1 MEQIDKIKEE
11 SGRTVLYAVNITSGA
26 EEILNRADHAKEH
39 GANMLMIDVLT
50 AGFSALQALRN
61 DASVNLPI
69 HVHRTMHGAITR
81 NKKHGIAMLPL
92 AILVRLCGGDQLH
105 TGTARGKMESDFN
118 EVVEIN
124 TYLRSN
130 WYDFKTTFPVA
141 SGGLYPGVVPSEIK
155 AFGNDLILQ
164 AGGGIHG
171 HPDGTVAGAQ
181 AMRQA
186 VDAVMKRIS
195 LETYASDH
203 TELARALQKWGRNV
217 EWGELY
223 G

>member
-1 MEQIDKIKEE
+1 
-11 SGRTVLYAVNITSGA
+11 
-26 EEILNRADHAKEH
+26 
-39 GANMLMIDVLT
+39 
-50 AGFSALQALRN
+50 
-61 DASVNLPI
+61 
-69 HVHRTMHGAITR
+69 
-81 NKKHGIAMLPL
+81 
-92 AILVRLCGGDQLH
+92 
-105 TGTARGKMESDFN
+105 MESDFN

-124 TYLRSN
+124 TFLRSN